1 MGVTNNVLDKRGRN
15 IMCDPQTPLAG
26 NVAVVTGGSRG
37 YGYGIAQVL
46 RANGAEV
53 LITGRDEAALQK
65 AAEELGVEAMA
76 ADVTVPGDW
85 DRVFETVLGRHGE
98 LDILVNNAGAGIKIA
113 PFEEQTDE
121 TIEAIVRLNLT
132 GQMFGWRRAA
142 KVMREQKDGLI
153 INISSG
159 CAIHAWPGWGP
170 YSAAKAG
177 LNQASHCLYTELR
190 EAGVRVCTVTPYWGD
205 TNFRDASDVPQ
216 ADDDT
221 RRKMMQSHEMG
232 QLVLDICR
240 LPPHLVIPDVTVQPL
255 VQQIQPM

>member
-1 MGVTNNVLDKRGRN
+1 MRARQSNVKG
-15 IMCDPQTPLAG
+15 Q
-26 NVAVVTGGSRG
+26 VVVVTGGSRG

-46 RANGAEV
+46 REAGAEV
-53 LITGRDEAALQK
+53 WITGRDEAALKK
-65 AAEELGVEAMA
+65 AARKLKVQAVA
-76 ADVTVPGDW
+76 ADVTSPADW
-85 DRVFETVLGRHGE
+85 DRLFDTVTGKHGR
-98 LDILVNNAGAGIKIA
+98 LDVLVNNAGGGIRIA
-113 PFEEQTDE
+113 PFAEQTDE
-121 TIEAIVRLNLT
+121 SLAAIVALNLT

-142 KVMREQKDGLI
+142 KVMRKQKAGLI

-159 CAIHAWPGWGP
+159 CALHAWPGWGP

-190 EAGVRVCTVTPYWGD
+190 ADGIRVCTVTPYWGD
-205 TNFRDASDVPQ
+205 TNFRDAADVPQ

-221 RRKMMQSHEMG
+221 RRKMMQPAEMG

-255 VQQIQPM
+255 VQQIEPM